1 MLIPKD
7 LSMHR
12 KLLFPIA
19 ILFLPGLVACVH
31 SGSAPVQEE
40 HFKPT
45 ATVQDIML
53 SLIDPSAD
61 GIWNS
66 VSTTITKTGTEE
78 KQPRTDQEWQEV
90 RRNAITLIEGANLLL
105 INGRQVAAKGVK
117 SENPGIEEGPEE
129 VQRLLDA
136 DRESYVKFAHAL
148 HDSGVQ
154 ALAAIDAKNPA
165 ELVAV
170 GGRIDEACEQCHQR
184 YWYPNQNKSK

>member
-1 MLIPKD
+1 MQQKPLIV
-7 LSMHR
+7 LA
-12 KLLFPIA
+12 IA
-19 ILFLPGLVACVH
+19 LLPGLSACVN
-31 SGSAPVQEE
+31 GVKEPAQQGY
-40 HFKPT
+40 FKPT

-66 VSTTITKTGTEE
+66 VSTTITKTGTED

-90 RRNAITLIEGANLLL
+90 RRHAITLIEGANLLL
-105 INGRQVAAKGVK
+105 INGRQVAAKGMK

-136 DRESYVKFAHAL
+136 DRETYVKFAHAL